1 VDERPANADPERS
14 VAMVPAFHPQWQTLD
29 FAELLSHHT
38 AFISIDAQNS
48 ILSPSG
54 CLSDEGMWRRAGEPG
69 GSLHNTLRL
78 AAVCREAR
86 MPRMW
91 LRYDRFIG
99 ERTPC
104 TPMDEAQYRFWNE
117 RYGGDAARK
126 TWEAELVDEAKAIID
141 ARDVTFV
148 YPGWSI
154 FASTPVTRYLSMWGT
169 KSLILCGYH
178 TDWCVEMAA
187 RSARDL
193 GYMPV
198 VVGDACGSTPE
209 MHEAALRQIN
219 DCYAPVMSTDAVV
232 DFIRKGA
239 VRFGAG
245 GVTRC

>member
-1 VDERPANADPERS
+1 
-14 VAMVPAFHPQWQTLD
+14 MVPSLHSQWQTLD
-29 FAELLSHHT
+29 FAEILGSQA

-54 CLSDEGMWRRAGEPG
+54 CLTEEGIWRGAGEPG
-69 GSLHNTLRL
+69 GSLHNMLRL
-78 AAVCREAR
+78 AAACREAG
-86 MPRMW
+86 MPFQW
-91 LRYDRFIG
+91 LRYDRFVG

-117 RYGGDAARK
+117 RYTGDAARK
-126 TWEAELVDEAKAIID
+126 AWEADLVDEVRAILRPD
-141 ARDVTFV
+141 DVTFI

-154 FASTPVTRYLSMWGT
+154 FASTPVTRYLSMWGSRT
-169 KSLILCGYH
+169 LVLCGYH

-198 VVGDACGSTPE
+198 VVGDACGSTPA

-219 DCYAPVMSTDAVV
+219 ECYAPVLPADAAVE
-232 DFIRKGA
+232 FIRKGA
-239 VRFGAG
+239 IR
-245 GVTRC
+245 R